1 MSLARVGYARAIVAL
16 TASRRAVLS
25 GVLGLALLLTGCG
38 GSGAGS
44 STTATKRPAKPA
56 RTPPAI
62 DPRLTYRSLYSL
74 PAPLR
79 DPATAALGGGRFV
92 MLGGLDGAD
101 VSSAGILVADR
112 QRVLHTGALPG
123 PQHDAQAAALA
134 GKVYVFG
141 GGYTTELD
149 HILSYDPVSGAV
161 GQAGALSVA
170 QSDVAVAQAGGTA
183 YIVGGYD
190 GTTYLNTIVAWH
202 PGSAPQVQAHLPVGL
217 RYAAVAVADA
227 SLLVLGGSTPEAA
240 SDAIYRFDLVTH
252 RVRRIGTLP
261 APDHPR
267 QRRHPRGQRLPD
279 RRPRR
284 SPQRPDRRRLRDRSR
299 HRPGSG
305 RRTPADPDLGCGG
318 DHHRSRHPRGRWPV
332 TDGDAERGRRTGP
345 RRRALTGPG

>member
-1 MSLARVGYARAIVAL
+1 M
-16 TASRRAVLS
+16 
-25 GVLGLALLLTGCG
+25 LGLALLLTGCG
-38 GSGAGS
+38 GAG
-44 STTATKRPAKPA
+44 STTATTTRAAKRA
-56 RTPPAI
+56 RTPVAT
-62 DPRLTYRSLYSL
+62 DPRLTYRALYSL

-149 HILSYDPVSGAV
+149 HILSYDPASGAV
-161 GQAGALSVA
+161 GQAGALQVA

-190 GTTYLNTIVAWH
+190 GTSYLNTIVAWH
-202 PGSAPQVQAHLPVGL
+202 PGSTPRVQAHLPVGL
-217 RYAAVAVADA
+217 RYAAVAVAGRD
-227 SLLVLGGSTPEAA
+227 LLVIGGSTPEAA

-261 APDHPR
+261 HPTT
-267 QRRHPRGQRLPD
+267 HGNAATLGASVYLIGGRGDLLNAQTAAVYAIDPVTGRVRAAGRLPAPTSD
-279 RRPRR
+279 ATAITIDHAILVAGGQ
-284 SPQRPDRRRLRDRSR
+284 SPTATLSAV
-299 HRPGSG
+299 GE
-305 RRTPADPDLGCGG
+305 LV
-318 DHHRSRHPRGRWPV
+318 PV
-332 TDGDAERGRRTGP
+332 GAR
-345 RRRALTGPG
+345 